1 MSHLLMVSLLP
12 VPADDAEVWG
22 DFDARS
28 EAFEQ
33 HGQPPHPLLLK
44 LVDQLTTRRPCIST
58 LREDQLEN
66 SIWADGPLLD
76 NLMHDVAILTVVP
89 AKVATA
95 VPFIRDTA
103 LALGLAVYDPQSE
116 QVWRP

>member
-1 MSHLLMVSLLP
+1 MFSVLP
-12 VPADDAEVWG
+12 VPADDAAVWD
-22 DFDARS
+22 DFDQRS

-44 LVDQLTTRRPCIST
+44 LIDQITARHPCISS
-58 LREDQLEN
+58 LREDQLET
-66 SIWADGPLLD
+66 SVWADGPLLD
-76 NLMHDVAILTVVP
+76 NLMDDVAILTIVP
-89 AKVATA
+89 GKVQA
-95 VPFIRDTA
+95 VLPYVRDAA